1 MWKDA
6 RTPLLTVLFI
16 FLGLIAYT
24 KFLGPIP
31 FTVNSV
37 STVKDSLFTV
47 EGSGEVTAVPDTALL
62 NMGVSKTAPSVEEAQ
77 TQVNEVINQITAQ
90 MKNLGV
96 EEKNIKTVNYSV
108 NPNYDFTAGTQ
119 KINGYMVNADVQV
132 RIKPV
137 DKANQAIDAATQA
150 GATNVGNVQFVLD
163 DDKRAELEEQARKEA
178 IEKAKAKAESIA
190 RTSGIRL
197 GRLVDVQENSTP
209 GIQPP
214 MMMRAEMAKDS
225 IAGNAEPVPATEL
238 NPGENKVSTT
248 VSLSY
253 ETL

>member
-1 MWKDA
+1 MWREV

-16 FLGLIAYT
+16 FIALIAYT
-24 KFLGPIP
+24 KLLGPIP
-31 FTVNSV
+31 FTVNSI

-47 EGSGEVTAVPDTALL
+47 EGSGEVTAVPETALL
-62 NMGVSKTAPSVEEAQ
+62 NLGVNKQASSVEQAQ
-77 TQVNEVINQITAQ
+77 TQVNEVVNQITTE
-90 MKNLGV
+90 MKALGV

-108 NPNYDFTAGTQ
+108 NPNYDYTGGTQ

-132 RIKPV
+132 KIKPV
-137 DKANQAIDAATQA
+137 DKANQAIDAATKA

-163 DDKRAELEEQARKEA
+163 DEKRTELEEQARKEA

-190 RTSGIRL
+190 RASGIRL
-197 GRLVDVQENSTP
+197 GRIVDVQENGTS
-209 GIQPP
+209 GNQPP
-214 MMMRAEMAKDS
+214 MPMRAEFSKDAAGAGGES
-225 IAGNAEPVPATEL
+225 IPATEL
-238 NPGENKVSTT
+238 NPGENKVTMT